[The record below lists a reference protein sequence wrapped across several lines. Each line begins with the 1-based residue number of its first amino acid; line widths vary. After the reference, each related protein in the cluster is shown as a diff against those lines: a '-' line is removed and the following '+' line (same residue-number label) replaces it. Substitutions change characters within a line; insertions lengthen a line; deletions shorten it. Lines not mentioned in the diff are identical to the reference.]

1 MASEWDWIFKTNLG
15 LTGGAHFYE
24 EEFTDELS
32 AATDL
37 ALFAG
42 TMTIDYF
49 TYLVDGVRVTSFDP
63 ITAWARFGTE
73 PDRFLAQMRQAG
85 LDVVPP
91 DPAAEEG
98 PETDTRIAML
108 EMLTSA
114 LGIRLPEELALGP
127 LLTVQRGPE
136 PYRQPDEDED

>member
-1 MASEWDWIFKTNLG
+1 MARHPWIRVGTTGEWGFAIDE
-15 LTGGAHFYE
+15 TGGAHFYE

-32 AATDL
+32 ASTDL

-49 TYLVDGVRVTSFDP
+49 SYVVDGVEVTSFEP
-63 ITAWARFGTE
+63 LRAWERSGTD

-91 DPAAEEG
+91 DPDAEEG
-98 PETDTRIAML
+98 PEIDTRIAML
-108 EMLTSA
+108 
-114 LGIRLPEELALGP
+114 
-127 LLTVQRGPE
+127 
-136 PYRQPDEDED
+136 